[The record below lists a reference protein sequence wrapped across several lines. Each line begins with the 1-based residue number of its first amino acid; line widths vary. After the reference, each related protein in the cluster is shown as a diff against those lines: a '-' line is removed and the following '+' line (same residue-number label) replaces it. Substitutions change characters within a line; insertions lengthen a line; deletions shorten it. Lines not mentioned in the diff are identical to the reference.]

1 MKYKQNMLD
10 LLDEIKDEVLALEA
24 PQEVLAL
31 VDKAKDYF
39 DDYAFEIREKK
50 SRNWNISMWNWK
62 DDRGLMNLKKR
73 FFKKDEVNFSD
84 EQALERIAELQEAF
98 KENES
103 ILVNEGDSL
112 FMEFLLKKYIQQMEF
127 RDNIRIVLMLI
138 LLALVIVLC

>member
-1 MKYKQNMLD
+1 
-10 LLDEIKDEVLALEA
+10 
-24 PQEVLAL
+24 
-31 VDKAKDYF
+31 
-39 DDYAFEIREKK
+39 
-50 SRNWNISMWNWK
+50 
-62 DDRGLMNLKKR
+62 MNLKKR
-73 FFKKDEVNFSD
+73 FLKKDEVNFSD
-84 EQALERIAELQEAF
+84 EQALERIAELQEVF